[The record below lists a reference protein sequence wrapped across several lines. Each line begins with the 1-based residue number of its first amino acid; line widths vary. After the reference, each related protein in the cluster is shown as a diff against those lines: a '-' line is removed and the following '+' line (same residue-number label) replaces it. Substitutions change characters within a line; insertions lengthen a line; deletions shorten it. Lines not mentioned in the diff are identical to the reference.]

1 MEGEGNKNL
10 VGVESTGGKIGGGG
24 MSKFLSGGWRIP
36 SNPPPVGKTLIL
48 GPWVATKPGNFNS
61 PEPLPLLA

>member
-24 MSKFLSGGWRIP
+24 DEQICVWWGENPLQ
-36 SNPPPVGKTLIL
+36 PPPPSREDPDIGAL
-48 GPWVATKPGNFNS
+48 GCH
-61 PEPLPLLA
+61 